1 MGDMEWLAFAMITVF
16 CFGVYGTLLHTGQVS
31 MKDPASGRYK
41 AFLFVGVAY
50 FIVAVLAPLAIL
62 AVLGSDFKFTGSGA
76 GLSLV
81 AGALGAV
88 GAFGIL
94 LAFGA
99 KGVPV
104 VVMSIVFS
112 GAPIVNAIASMT
124 LHPPEGGLGAV
135 HPMFFV
141 GILAAA
147 VGGCLVTL
155 YKPPPSGGK
164 KETKSAPSTAAV
176 GAAEPASPLPWLDRL
191 SRPAPS
197 EPRMVNRFPE

>member
-1 MGDMEWLAFAMITVF
+1 M
-16 CFGVYGTLLHTGQVS
+16 
-31 MKDPASGRYK
+31 
-41 AFLFVGVAY
+41 
-50 FIVAVLAPLAIL
+50 
-62 AVLGSDFKFTGSGA
+62 
-76 GLSLV
+76 V

-164 KETKSAPSTAAV
+164 KEAKPVPTGAS
-176 GAAEPASPLPWLDRL
+176 GAATVSGSPLPWLDRL
-191 SRPAPS
+191 SRPVPS
-197 EPRMVNRFPE
+197 EPRMVTRFPE